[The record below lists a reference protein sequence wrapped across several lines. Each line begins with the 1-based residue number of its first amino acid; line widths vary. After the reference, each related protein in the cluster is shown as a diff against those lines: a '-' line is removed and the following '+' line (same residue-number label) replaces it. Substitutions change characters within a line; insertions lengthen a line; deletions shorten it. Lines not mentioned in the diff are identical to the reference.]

1 LFFLYF
7 RSAFMFQLFPMGAK
21 LAIRAG
27 VVIGPPIEFGAAASD
42 EILEGI
48 VLIDG
53 ETIEAVGRDIRI
65 PKGTK
70 RVDARDKICVP
81 GFIDLHVHGAG
92 GSDLMDATPDSLADV
107 ARTLAR
113 FGTTSFYPTTVTA
126 SMPLT
131 LRTLERLAAWIGGA
145 PASLHGSPHNHGPVA
160 QPLGIHME
168 GPFISHH
175 RLGVHPPSMVLPPT
189 VGVFKQF
196 LNAAGEQL
204 SILTLAPEMPGAD
217 EVIDRALES
226 GVRVAMGHTDATFA
240 QAMNAIERG
249 VRHAVHTFNAMRPFG
264 HRDPGV
270 IAATLLD
277 ERVMAEL
284 IADGV
289 HVDPAAIRLLVK
301 AKGAI
306 GVVLITDGV
315 SPMGMPESD
324 GYRLGE
330 MEVSVRDGA
339 VRNAEGKLAGS
350 VLTLDR
356 AVRNMREITALPL
369 RDLVRMA
376 TWNPA
381 SMMHITHRKGVLAP
395 GADAD
400 VVLLTQ
406 DLKVARVYARGRE
419 VN

>member
-1 LFFLYF
+1 
-7 RSAFMFQLFPMGAK
+7 MCAK

-27 VVIGPPIEFGAAASD
+27 VVIGPPPEFGAAASD
-42 EILEGI
+42 EILEGT

-53 ETIEAVGRDIRI
+53 DTIEAVGRDIRI
-65 PKGTK
+65 PKGAK
-70 RVDARDKICVP
+70 RIDARDKICVP

-92 GSDLMDATPDSLADV
+92 GFDLMDATPEALSAV
-107 ARTLAR
+107 GRTLAR

-131 LRTLERLAAWIGGA
+131 LRTLLRLGAWIGGA
-145 PASLHGSPHNHGPVA
+145 PASLAKNGPSA

-168 GPFISHH
+168 GPFISHL
-175 RLGVHPPSMVLPPT
+175 RLGVHPSSLVLPPT
-189 VGVFKQF
+189 VSVFKQF
-196 LNAAGEQL
+196 LEAAGEQL
-204 SILTLAPEMPGAD
+204 SILTIAPEGPGASD
-217 EVIDRALES
+217 VIDNALES
-226 GVRVAMGHTDATFA
+226 GVRVAMGHTNATFD
-240 QAMNAIERG
+240 QALSAIDRG
-249 VRHAVHTFNAMRPFG
+249 IRHAVHTFNAMRPFT

-277 ERVMAEL
+277 DRVMAEL
-284 IADGV
+284 IADGI
-289 HVDPAAIRLLVK
+289 HVDQAAIRLLVK
-301 AKGAI
+301 AKGAFGI
-306 GVVLITDGV
+306 MLVTDGV
-315 SPMGMPESD
+315 SPMGMPEGGS
-324 GYRLGE
+324 YRLGE

-339 VRNAEGKLAGS
+339 VRNAEGTLAGS
-350 VLTLDR
+350 VLTMDR
-356 AVRNMREITALPL
+356 AIRNMRNITAMPL

-381 SMMHITHRKGVLAP
+381 SMMNITHRKGVLAP

-406 DLKVARVYARGRE
+406 DLAVSQVYVRGRE

>member
-1 LFFLYF
+1 
-7 RSAFMFQLFPMGAK
+7 MGAK

-27 VVIGPPIEFGAAASD
+27 VVIWPPPEFGAASSD
-42 EILEGI
+42 EILEGT

-53 ETIEAVGRDIRI
+53 DTIEAVGRDIRI
-65 PKGTK
+65 PKGAQ

-92 GSDLMDATPDSLADV
+92 GADLMDATPEALATV
-107 ARTLAR
+107 GRTLAR

-145 PASLHGSPHNHGPVA
+145 PASLAKNGPVA

-168 GPFISHH
+168 GPFISHL
-175 RLGVHPPSMVLPPT
+175 RLGVHPAALVLPPT

-204 SILTLAPEMPGAD
+204 SILTLAPETPGAS
-217 EVIDRALES
+217 EVIDSALES
-226 GVRVAMGHTDATFA
+226 GVRVAMGHTDASFA
-240 QAMNAIERG
+240 QALDAIDRG
-249 VRHAVHTFNAMRPFG
+249 VRHAVHTFNAMRPFN

-289 HVDPAAIRLLVK
+289 HVDPAAIRLLVR
-301 AKGAI
+301 AKGAV
-306 GVVLITDGV
+306 GVVLVTDGV

-330 MEVSVRDGA
+330 KDVSVRDGA

-406 DLKVARVYARGRE
+406 DLKVAQVFARGQE
-419 VN
+419 VNGGRPCYPDWEPL

>member
-1 LFFLYF
+1 
-7 RSAFMFQLFPMGAK
+7 MGAK

-27 VVIGPPIEFGAAASD
+27 VVIGPPPEFGATASD
-42 EILEGI
+42 EILDGT

-53 ETIEAVGRDIRI
+53 DTIEAVGRDIRI
-65 PKGTK
+65 PKGAR

-81 GFIDLHVHGAG
+81 GFIDVHVHGAG
-92 GSDLMDATPDSLADV
+92 GADLMDATPEALATV

-113 FGTTSFYPTTVTA
+113 FGTTSFYPTTVTS
-126 SMPLT
+126 SMQLT
-131 LRTLERLAAWIGGA
+131 LRTLERLAAWIGGV
-145 PASLHGSPHNHGPVA
+145 PASLGKNGAVA

-168 GPFISHH
+168 GPFISHG
-175 RLGVHPPSMVLPPT
+175 RLGVHPSPLVLPPT

-196 LNAAGEQL
+196 LDAAGEQL
-204 SILTLAPEMPGAD
+204 RILTMAPEAPGAAD
-217 EVIDRALES
+217 VIDSALES
-226 GVRVAMGHTDATFA
+226 GVRVAMGHTDASFQ
-240 QAMNAIERG
+240 QALDAIDRG
-249 VRHAVHTFNAMRPFG
+249 VRHAVHTFNAMRPFS

-289 HVDPAAIRLLVK
+289 HVHPAAIRLLMK
-301 AKGAI
+301 AKGPFGI
-306 GVVLITDGV
+306 LLITDGV
-315 SPMGMPESD
+315 SPMGMPEGD

-330 MEVSVRDGA
+330 MEVSVRNGA
-339 VRNAEGKLAGS
+339 VRNAAGTLAGS
-350 VLTLDR
+350 VLTIDH
-356 AVRNMREITALPL
+356 AIRNMRDITALPL

-381 SMMHITHRKGVLAP
+381 SMMHITHRKGVIAP

-406 DLKVARVYARGRE
+406 ELMVAQVYARGRE
-419 VN
+419 VT